1 MSPSHILPANLL
13 EKYDVEFVTFG
24 DKVSDAKVVTDL
36 VVEQPAW
43 ADGLT
48 LLEGTRVAIT
58 PPADAEGAAVKLDDA
73 TPFTLMKMADMCL
86 TQRANHG

>member
-1 MSPSHILPANLL
+1 MQ
-13 EKYDVEFVTFG
+13 
-24 DKVSDAKVVTDL
+24 KVVTDL

-58 PPADAEGAAVKLDDA
+58 LPADAEGAAVKLDDA
-73 TPFTLMKMADMCL
+73 TLYADEDG
-86 TQRANHG
+86 RYVF